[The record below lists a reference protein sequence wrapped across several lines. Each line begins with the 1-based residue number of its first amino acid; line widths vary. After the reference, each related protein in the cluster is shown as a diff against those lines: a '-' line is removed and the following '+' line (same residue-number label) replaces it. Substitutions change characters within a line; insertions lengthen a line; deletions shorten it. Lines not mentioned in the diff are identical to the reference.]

1 MKKFSQTGWVL
12 AVILAVGLGGMVGCT
27 TGTGGG
33 TGANNGAGEV
43 EGMPDADNPGE
54 VQRVPSEMLR
64 VGDQLTIRFNV
75 GGDIVIEDH
84 EERIPSSGKI
94 TLPLIGGV
102 VATNLTRVEL
112 QERIRNAYVPNIYKN
127 MTVTVDPGQRYFT
140 VGGDVRNPN
149 RYQYINNL
157 TVLDAIAQAG
167 GFTEFGDKR
176 RVVLTRADG
185 ERLVVNC
192 VEAQRDS
199 RQDAEVLPGDKIDVP
214 RVGVLPWLN

>member
-1 MKKFSQTGWVL
+1 ML
-12 AVILAVGLGGMVGCT
+12 AIMLMVALGGTIGCT

-33 TGANNGAGEV
+33 AGNGNGAAVPAMDNSGES
-43 EGMPDADNPGE
+43 
-54 VQRVPSEMLR
+54 QRVTSEMLR
-64 VGDQLTIRFNV
+64 VGDQLTIRFNA

-112 QERIRNAYVPNIYKN
+112 QERIREAYVDEYYQNL
-127 MTVTVDPGQRYFT
+127 TVTVDPGQRYFT
-140 VGGDVRNPN
+140 VGGDVRSPN

-167 GFTEFGDKR
+167 GFTEFADKR

-185 ERLVVNC
+185 ERLIVNC
-192 VEAQRDS
+192 IEAQRDS

-214 RVGVLPWLN
+214 RIGIFGL